1 MGVTRWFFE
10 PGHTGAEFRARHMMV
25 TYVRGQLK
33 NVRGSLEVD
42 PGDPENARVE
52 AVVDATQVYT
62 GQEQR
67 DAHLRSADFFD
78 CETHPEWTFT
88 GTGVHQ
94 ASATEFEVTGDLTIR
109 GTTRPVTFQVT
120 YLGQWDTPWW
130 EDGRDAGP
138 RRRAGFTATTRLN
151 RHDFGVSWND
161 VVDRGGVVVSDM
173 VDVTVDVE
181 AVLDKAQPEI
191 DQPEE
196 DQPEEDQPEAGQP
209 EEGRPEEAWPQ
220 AV

>member
-1 MGVTRWFFE
+1 MGVTKWFFE

-42 PGDPENARVE
+42 PGDPEKARVE

-94 ASATEFEVTGDLTIR
+94 VSATEFEVTGDLTIR
-109 GTTRPVTFQVT
+109 GTTRPVTFDVT

-138 RRRAGFTATTRLN
+138 RRRAGFTATARLN
-151 RHDFGVSWND
+151 RQDFGVSWND
-161 VVDRGGVVVSDM
+161 VVDRGGVVVSNM

-181 AVLDKAQPEI
+181 AVQEKAGPGEARPED
-191 DQPEE
+191 DQSR
-196 DQPEEDQPEAGQP
+196 DGQP
-209 EEGRPEEAWPQ
+209 EDDQPDDDRPEEAWPQ

>member
-33 NVRGSLEVD
+33 NVRGSLEAD
-42 PGDPENARVE
+42 PDDPENARVE
-52 AVVDATQVYT
+52 AVIDATQVYT
-62 GQEQR
+62 GEEHR

-78 CETHPEWTFT
+78 CENHPLWTFT
-88 GTGVHQ
+88 GTRVHQ

-109 GTTRPVTFQVT
+109 GVTRPVTFDVT

-138 RRRAGFTATTRLN
+138 RRRAGFTATTRID
-151 RHDFGVSWND
+151 RQDFGVSWND

-173 VDVTVDVE
+173 IDVTVDVE
-181 AVLDKAQPEI
+181 AVLDVDGASAPR
-191 DQPEE
+191 
-196 DQPEEDQPEAGQP
+196 AS
-209 EEGRPEEAWPQ
+209 
-220 AV
+220 